1 MEQVSVSSGAQR
13 LGAREAEALWRAWSV
28 KKDSRARDRLVV
40 SYSPMVR
47 YLATKKLRELP
58 SHWELDDLV
67 SCGLLALVEAIDR
80 FDPAQGATFEQY
92 AWTRVSGSLVDE
104 LRRQDWVSR
113 STRRFGRKIDQT
125 REAFYAANGHDPTEA
140 ELSDKLQVDIEELRE
155 RLAELSRSDLLSL
168 QSPARGSDEGTTI
181 QIGDTIEA
189 PAGIDEP
196 ERAVLNGERARIVRE
211 AVVALSE
218 REREILVLIVS
229 GELQGAE
236 IAPMFGVS
244 ESRISQ
250 ILAGVRRKLQAA
262 LADYDTAVAAYLF
275 PPPPRPP
282 RRTPQRKP
290 PHSGPFLVP
299 VRFSRP

>member
-80 FDPAQGATFEQY
+80 FDPVKGATFEQY
-92 AWTRVSGSLVDE
+92 AWTRVSGSIVDE
-104 LRRQDWVSR
+104 LRRQDWVFR

-125 REAFYAANGHDPTEA
+125 REAWYRAHGEEPSES
-140 ELSDKLQVDIEELRE
+140 ELSKKLEVTVGELRE
-155 RLAELSRSDLLSL
+155 RLTELSRADLISL

-189 PAGIDEP
+189 PTAIEEP
-196 ERAVLNGERARIVRE
+196 ERAALNSEGARVVRE
-211 AVVALSE
+211 AVASLSE
-218 REREILVLIVS
+218 
-229 GELQGAE
+229 
-236 IAPMFGVS
+236 
-244 ESRISQ
+244 
-250 ILAGVRRKLQAA
+250 
-262 LADYDTAVAAYLF
+262 
-275 PPPPRPP
+275 
-282 RRTPQRKP
+282 
-290 PHSGPFLVP
+290 
-299 VRFSRP
+299 

>member
-80 FDPAQGATFEQY
+80 FDPAKGATFEQY
-92 AWTRVSGSLVDE
+92 AWTRVSGSIVDE

-125 REAFYAANGHDPTEA
+125 REAWYTANGTEPSEL
-140 ELSDKLQVDIEELRE
+140 ELSEKLQVDVEELRE
-155 RLAELSRSDLLSL
+155 RLAELSRADLLSL

-196 ERAVLNGERARIVRE
+196 ERAVLNSERARIVRE
-211 AVVALSE
+211 AVASLSE

-262 LADYDTAVAAYLF
+262 LADYDTPVAA
-275 PPPPRPP
+275 
-282 RRTPQRKP
+282 
-290 PHSGPFLVP
+290 
-299 VRFSRP
+299 

>member
-1 MEQVSVSSGAQR
+1 MEQVTSSAQR
-13 LGAREAEALWRAWSV
+13 LDAREAEALWRAWTV

-80 FDPAQGATFEQY
+80 FDPAKGATFEQY
-92 AWTRVSGSLVDE
+92 AWTRVSGSIVDE

-113 STRRFGRKIDQT
+113 STRRFGRKIDHT
-125 REAFYAANGHDPTEA
+125 REAFYAANGVEPTEA
-140 ELSDKLQVDIEELRE
+140 ELSEKLQVDIDELRE
-155 RLAELSRSDLLSL
+155 RMTELSRADLVSL
-168 QSPARGSDEGTTI
+168 QSPARGGDDGTTI
-181 QIGDTIEA
+181 QIGDTVEA
-189 PAGIDEP
+189 PASILEP
-196 ERAVLNGERARIVRE
+196 ERAALNSERA
-211 AVVALSE
+211 AVVRAAVASLSE
-218 REREILVLIVS
+218 REREILVLVVS

-250 ILAGVRRKLQAA
+250 ILAAVRRKLQVA
-262 LADYDTAVAAYLF
+262 LEDYDTPIAA
-275 PPPPRPP
+275 
-282 RRTPQRKP
+282 
-290 PHSGPFLVP
+290 
-299 VRFSRP
+299 

>member
-1 MEQVSVSSGAQR
+1 MELVTSTAQR
-13 LGAREAEALWRAWSV
+13 LNAHEAEALWRAWSF
-28 KKDSRARDRLVV
+28 KQDSRARDRLVV

-80 FDPAQGATFEQY
+80 FNPEKGATFEQY
-92 AWTRVSGSLVDE
+92 AWTRVSGSIVDE

-113 STRRFGRKIDQT
+113 STRRMGRKIDHT
-125 REAFYAANGHDPTEA
+125 REAWYAAHGQDPSES
-140 ELSDKLQVDIEELRE
+140 EMSQKLQVTVDELRE
-155 RLAELSRSDLLSL
+155 RMAELSRADLVSL
-168 QSPARGSDEGTTI
+168 QAPARGGDEGTTI

-189 PAGIDEP
+189 PAGILEP
-196 ERAVLNGERARIVRE
+196 ERAALNAERA
-211 AVVALSE
+211 AVVRAAVASLSD
-218 REREILVLIVS
+218 REREILVLVVS

-250 ILAGVRRKLQAA
+250 ILAAVRRKLAVALEQYDSA
-262 LADYDTAVAAYLF
+262 LAA
-275 PPPPRPP
+275 
-282 RRTPQRKP
+282 
-290 PHSGPFLVP
+290 
-299 VRFSRP
+299 